1 MKYFVAFACTA
12 VAAILVAGAGA
23 SATGDKDKKEGKS
36 LTIKEVMQKAHGGGK
51 KALIAKF
58 GAGTADKKDAETLL
72 DLYSNLAKAESPKG
86 EAADWKTKTEALVA
100 AAKDLV
106 AGKEG
111 AAAKLQ
117 EASNCAGCHK
127 IHKGKKAG

>member
-12 VAAILVAGAGA
+12 VAAILVAGVGA
-23 SATGDKDKKEGKS
+23 STTGDKKEGKS
-36 LTIKEVMQKAHGGGK
+36 LTIKEVMAKAHGGGK
-51 KALIAKF
+51 KSLISKF

-72 DLYSNLAKAESPKG
+72 TYYSALAKNESPKG
-86 EAADWKTKTEALVA
+86 EAADWKTKTDALVA

-127 IHKGKKAG
+127 IHKGKKAS